1 MENIKNKSKFEEMVK
16 SSFSVDIMYT
26 FNDEKFTDIVINNP
40 LLMKS
45 DIKKIIEIKEKFKF
59 RSYNITV
66 NEEKIIITFY
76 LW

>member
-16 SSFSVDIMYT
+16 SIFSVDIMYT